1 MIINSLERFLDA
13 QEKIYDLAFA
23 EIKRG
28 QKCSHWMWFIFPQ
41 LRSLG
46 RSKMAYIYGIADLNE
61 AKAYLDHPILKER
74 LIRICE
80 ALLLIED
87 KPAVEIFGEVD
98 AMKLRSSMTLFAVA
112 SGEESAFIRVLD
124 KFYGG
129 EADSLTLELLK
140 K

>member
-13 QEKIYDLAFA
+13 QEKTYDFAFA

-28 QKCSHWMWFIFPQ
+28 QKRSHWMWFIFPQ